1 MRHGN
6 TIEQTMH
13 GTLRTKEKFMR
24 RFILTGLLAASVA
37 AGGLTSQAAYAGEAE
52 QYVPLPTYRVGAYAS
67 SGTLWW
73 AGEIDYFRYIN
84 EVEGG
89 INGVKLKVEEFE
101 TEWSPDRTVEVY
113 ERVKNGKDGAPV
125 AFFFTH
131 GTPATY
137 ALTERAVKDKIPL
150 VDPAGA

>member
-1 MRHGN
+1 
-6 TIEQTMH
+6 
-13 GTLRTKEKFMR
+13 MR
-24 RFILTGLLAASVA
+24 RLILTGLLAASVA

-89 INGVKLKVEEFE
+89 INGVVLLDEPSMGLAPMIVEEIFE
-101 TEWSPDRTVEVY
+101 IVASLNRSKGWSFLIAEQNIAVSLRHAHRGYVLDGG
-113 ERVKNGKDGAPV
+113 RVAIEGSAEDLRRRKDLHEIYLGKI
-125 AFFFTH
+125 
-131 GTPATY
+131 ATS
-137 ALTERAVKDKIPL
+137 
-150 VDPAGA
+150 